1 MDSYPFVFTILF
13 MLLGP
18 LKTIGPFAKVTH
30 DRDGAYVRKVA
41 LLATLASAA
50 IVAFIAFA
58 AGGLLGKYHIS
69 IAGLKIAGGVVLL
82 ISALRTMFG
91 ESTVPDAGRADRPAL
106 AFAVSPVTV
115 PIIVPPAGVA
125 AILILAALAPEF
137 PGVTRVIAV
146 SLAII
151 IALNFIVMFFNRAIV
166 KLGFVMLLF
175 TLIGAVLVFIQ
186 AALAID
192 VALMGFKS
200 LGWIGPEI
208 PL

>member
-18 LKTIGPFAKVTH
+18 LKTIGPFAKVTAQ
-30 DRDGAYVRKVA
+30 RDDAYVRKVA
-41 LLATLASAA
+41 ILATLASAA

-58 AGGLLGKYHIS
+58 AGGLLGKYQIS
-69 IAGLKIAGGVVLL
+69 LPALKIAGGLVLL
-82 ISALRTMFG
+82 IAALRTMFG
-91 ESTVPDAGRADRPAL
+91 ESTVPDPGKADRPAL
-106 AFAVSPVTV
+106 SFAVSPVTV

-125 AILILAALAPEF
+125 AILILSAFAGEL
-137 PGVTRVIAV
+137 PGIVKVITV

-166 KLGFVMLLF
+166 KLGAVMLVL

-192 VALMGFKS
+192 TILMGFKD
-200 LGWIGPEI
+200 LG
-208 PL
+208 LFKANVAL